1 MHDDRHAAYGVEVD
15 EWARAGGLQLH
26 EMGRAR
32 TRRVPVVHRDG
43 VPRRLGDGG
52 QVEHR
57 VGGAAECHVAF
68 HGIVDRRRRHEVA
81 EVDAVLEQLHDLHA
95 RMLGEAKALG
105 VHGGNGAVAGKGDA
119 ERLAQA
125 VHGVR
130 GEHTRAAAAG
140 RARGVLVVLQLVLAH
155 RASGDLARAVEK
167 RVQIGRGA
175 ARATGLMAGKHRA
188 AGDEHGGDV
197 HAKSAQNHTRD
208 DLVAVG
214 DAHDAVECVAL
225 DRAFQAVG
233 DDLARHKRV
242 VHARMV
248 HGDAVAHADGGHLER
263 DAAREVDA
271 GLHGLADLVEVVVA
285 GDDVVAGIDD
295 GDKRAAH
302 LLVGD
307 PVSLEQAAMRG
318 ARGTHLD
325 GIAAKLHVPCPP
337 SGRHRP

>member
-1 MHDDRHAAYGVEVD
+1 
-15 EWARAGGLQLH
+15 
-26 EMGRAR
+26 
-32 TRRVPVVHRDG
+32 
-43 VPRRLGDGG
+43 
-52 QVEHR
+52 
-57 VGGAAECHVAF
+57 
-68 HGIVDRRRRHEVA
+68 
-81 EVDAVLEQLHDLHA
+81 
-95 RMLGEAKALG
+95 MLGKSKALG
-105 VHGGNGAVAGKGDA
+105 VHRGNSTVTGKCDA
-119 ERLAQA
+119 QRLAQA

-140 RARGVLVVLQLVLAH
+140 RARGVLVVFQLVLAH
-155 RASGDLARAVEK
+155 RAGGNLARTVEK
-167 RVQIGRGA
+167 RVQVGRGA
-175 ARATGLMAGKHRA
+175 ARAAGLMAGKHRA

-225 DRAFQAVG
+225 DRTFQAVG
-233 DDLARHKRV
+233 DDLARYKRV

-302 LLVGD
+302 LLVSD